1 MNTSGNKTDAT
12 TTPLQGRKRS
22 TVLKELNRSKY
33 LYLMMVP
40 AILYYLIFFY
50 QPMYGAQIAF
60 RSYNPAD
67 GITGSEWVGW
77 RYFTQ
82 FFNSPSF
89 SLLIRNTLQISL
101 YSLIAGFPIPIIMAI
116 FINEISG
123 SSIRRS
129 VQTIVYLPHF
139 ISIVVVSGMVLSFLA
154 PRTGIINQMIVRLGG
169 EQVHFM
175 AQPQHFKTIYVLSG
189 IWQSAGWGS
198 IIYLGALAGIDPALY
213 EAATVDGATRWQ
225 RLAYITLPAL
235 VPTIMTM
242 LILQMGSLFS
252 VGYEK
257 IMLLSNDATLVQA
270 DVINYYVYRRGVLL
284 GDFSYSTAIGLFN
297 SVLNFTVVLVF
308 NTISKRISNVS
319 LW

>member
-308 NTISKRISNVS
+308 NAISKRISNVS